1 MNEKKLKTLKLFT
14 CGACTL
20 MYLAG
25 LIMFFMKNFSGGLS
39 AVVLSTLAGL
49 SALAYFR
56 RRELNAQ
63 ERKHGADAPKKGE

>member
-1 MNEKKLKTLKLFT
+1 MNEKNLKTLKLFT

-20 MYLAG
+20 RYLAG

-56 RRELNAQ
+56 RRELDAQ
-63 ERKHGADAPKKGE
+63 ERKNGADAPKKGE

>member
-1 MNEKKLKTLKLFT
+1 MNEKNLKTLKLFT

-20 MYLAG
+20 MYIAG

-49 SALAYFR
+49 SALANFR
-56 RRELNAQ
+56 RRELDAQ
-63 ERKHGADAPKKGE
+63 ERKNGADAPKKGE

>member
-14 CGACTL
+14 CGVCAV

-25 LIMFFMKNFSGGLS
+25 LVMFFMKNLSGGLS

-49 SALAYFR
+49 STLAYFR
-56 RRELNAQ
+56 RRELDAQ
-63 ERKHGADAPKKGE
+63 EENKGADAPKKER

>member
-20 MYLAG
+20 MYIAG

-49 SALAYFR
+49 SALTYFR
-56 RRELNAQ
+56 RRELDAQ
-63 ERKHGADAPKKGE
+63 ERKNGANAPKKGE

>member
-20 MYLAG
+20 MYIAG

-56 RRELNAQ
+56 RRELDAQ
-63 ERKHGADAPKKGE
+63 ERKNGANGPKKGE

>member
-1 MNEKKLKTLKLFT
+1 MNEKNYKKIKLFT
-14 CGACTL
+14 CAVCAL

-25 LIMFFMKNFSGGLS
+25 LVMFFMKNFSGGLS

-56 RRELNAQ
+56 RRELDSQ
-63 ERKHGADAPKKGE
+63 EEKKGADAPEKDR

>member
-20 MYLAG
+20 MYIAG
-25 LIMFFMKNFSGGLS
+25 LIMFFMKNFSGLS

-56 RRELNAQ
+56 RRELDAQ
-63 ERKHGADAPKKGE
+63 ERKNGADASKKGE

>member
-1 MNEKKLKTLKLFT
+1 
-14 CGACTL
+14 

-56 RRELNAQ
+56 RRELDAQ
-63 ERKHGADAPKKGE
+63 ERKNGADAPKKGE

>member
-1 MNEKKLKTLKLFT
+1 
-14 CGACTL
+14 
-20 MYLAG
+20 MYIAG

-56 RRELNAQ
+56 RRELDAQ
-63 ERKHGADAPKKGE
+63 EEKKGADAPKKGE

>member
-1 MNEKKLKTLKLFT
+1 MNEKNLKTLKLFT
-14 CGACTL
+14 CGVCSV

-25 LIMFFMKNFSGGLS
+25 LVMFFMKNLSGGLS

-56 RRELNAQ
+56 RRELAAQ
-63 ERKHGADAPKKGE
+63 EEKKGADAPKNER

>member
-14 CGACTL
+14 CGVCAV

-25 LIMFFMKNFSGGLS
+25 LVMFFMKNLSGGLS

-56 RRELNAQ
+56 RRELDAQ
-63 ERKHGADAPKKGE
+63 EENKGADAPKKER